1 MFILNQ
7 NKKLDFLMT
16 EPGLI
21 MGQLQMLS
29 IQIRVFQRV
38 GPKPVIEVRVKGK
51 YVISRLHLANCNG
64 VGAGKETDP
73 KDWISREIRL
83 HWTADRKIHLPEEAE
98 VQFHAIVHI
107 ELYILAF
114 CTFPPFYTSYNN
126 PTSTVAPRLI
136 EPREPKIPQ

>member
-38 GPKPVIEVRVKGK
+38 GPKPVIDHR
-51 YVISRLHLANCNG
+51 
-64 VGAGKETDP
+64 
-73 KDWISREIRL
+73 
-83 HWTADRKIHLPEEAE
+83 
-98 VQFHAIVHI
+98 
-107 ELYILAF
+107 
-114 CTFPPFYTSYNN
+114 
-126 PTSTVAPRLI
+126 
-136 EPREPKIPQ
+136 